1 MDRGLDMR
9 KPLSAVPVRAARRTA
24 NSRNRV
30 VFSSANGTDAQPY
43 GPNLRGR
50 CVHFTANERNPQPM
64 NGDTRD

>member
-24 NSRNRV
+24 NSRNRAV
-30 VFSSANGTDAQPY
+30 SLSSNVTAAQLY